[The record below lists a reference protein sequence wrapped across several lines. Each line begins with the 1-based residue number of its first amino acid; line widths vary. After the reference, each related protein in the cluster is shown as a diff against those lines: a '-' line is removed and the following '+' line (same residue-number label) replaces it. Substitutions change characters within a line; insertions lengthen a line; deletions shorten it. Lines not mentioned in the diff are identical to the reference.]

1 MTSNASKIEIKHC
14 TWRTSGPPNLW
25 TLTALMLGTLIPTA
39 WKQTLKETD
48 LVKKKTLCQTIEVRI
63 GYRSSAVSLVL
74 REAPSLELV
83 YTFVT
88 GWLSTFWAGWPFAAK
103 SKYRSTDEAT
113 HHVTGRW
120 LDWIACLVM
129 EKKYYSQ
136 WKMAFFTWS
145 TNCGTEYIAWGGW
158 FMAGFIIVCKVIE
171 ESCLVEYALQGRL
184 GCKHRQKQNL

>member
-1 MTSNASKIEIKHC
+1 MTSNTSKIEIKHC

-103 SKYRSTDEAT
+103 SKSRSTDEAT

-129 EKKYYSQ
+129 EKSITANEKWHFYLINKLWDRIHSL
-136 WKMAFFTWS
+136 
-145 TNCGTEYIAWGGW
+145 GW
-158 FMAGFIIVCKVIE
+158 LVHGWVHHCLQSYRRIL
-171 ESCLVEYALQGRL
+171 SCRI
-184 GCKHRQKQNL
+184 CTTR